1 MQKQPNCC
9 RKWVKVTK
17 KHYDKIK
24 EQRQI
29 YLYFNERKKWR
40 IINKKNSTMMSA
52 IFRRIITDK
61 MQVNLT
67 EKMKTK
73 ILKKIIMCIHCYA
86 KIFLNKTIVS
96 E

>member
-17 KHYDKIK
+17 KNYDKIK

-40 IINKKNSTMMSA
+40 IINKKKFNDDVGH
-52 IFRRIITDK
+52 I
-61 MQVNLT
+61 
-67 EKMKTK
+67 
-73 ILKKIIMCIHCYA
+73 
-86 KIFLNKTIVS
+86 
-96 E
+96 